1 MLYDPKFSERIY
13 RKETFLTME
22 KSLQQH
28 INDDR
33 DELDN
38 PNINGQRRRHLEDE
52 LNALEQYQVNHPDE
66 DHDPNGLELFCDAN
80 PDALE
85 CRIYED

>member
-1 MLYDPKFSERIY
+1 
-13 RKETFLTME
+13 ME

-28 INDDR
+28 INNDR

-38 PNINGQRRRHLEDE
+38 PNLSAQRRRHLEDQ
-52 LNALEQYQVNHPDE
+52 LDSLEKYQLNHPDT
-66 DHDPNGLELFCDAN
+66 DQDPTGLELYCDLH

>member
-1 MLYDPKFSERIY
+1 MIDRTI
-13 RKETFLTME
+13 
-22 KSLQQH
+22 QQH

-38 PNINGQRRRHLEDE
+38 PNTSGQRRRHLENE
-52 LNALEQYQVNHPDE
+52 LDSLEQYQTNHPNDE
-66 DHDPNGLELFCDAN
+66 HDPTPLELYCDVH

-85 CRIYED
+85 CKIYEV

>member
-1 MLYDPKFSERIY
+1 MQR
-13 RKETFLTME
+13 T
-22 KSLQQH
+22 LQQH

-38 PNINGQRRRHLEDE
+38 PQLNSQRRRHLEDE
-52 LNALEQYQVNHPDE
+52 LDLLEKYQVNHPDTN
-66 DHDPNGLELFCDAN
+66 HDPTPFELFCDEN

-85 CRIYED
+85 CRVYED

>member
-1 MLYDPKFSERIY
+1 MKR
-13 RKETFLTME
+13 T
-22 KSLQQH
+22 LQQH

-38 PNINGQRRRHLEDE
+38 PNLNSQRRRHLESE
-52 LNALEQYQVNHPDE
+52 LDSLEKYQITHQDD
-66 DHDPNGLELFCDAN
+66 DHDPTPLELYCDSN

-85 CRIYED
+85 CRIYDD

>member
-1 MLYDPKFSERIY
+1 MDR
-13 RKETFLTME
+13 T
-22 KSLQQH
+22 LQQH

-38 PNINGQRRRHLEDE
+38 PNTSGQRRRHLEGE
-52 LNALEQYQVNHPDE
+52 LDSLEQYQVYHPAE
-66 DHDPNGLELFCDAN
+66 DHHPTPLELYCDAN

>member
-1 MLYDPKFSERIY
+1 MS
-13 RKETFLTME
+13 E
-22 KSLQQH
+22 KSIQQH

-38 PNINGQRRRHLEDE
+38 PNLSPQRRRHIESELIDLEK
-52 LNALEQYQVNHPDE
+52 YQANHPDE
-66 DHDPNGLELFCDAN
+66 DNDPTPLEIYCDVN
-80 PDALE
+80 PDADE

>member
-1 MLYDPKFSERIY
+1 MSR
-13 RKETFLTME
+13 T
-22 KSLQQH
+22 LQQH

-33 DELDN
+33 NELDSPTTN
-38 PNINGQRRRHLEDE
+38 SQRRRHLEDE
-52 LNALEQYQVNHPDE
+52 LDSLEQYQVNHPNE
-66 DHDPNGLELFCDAN
+66 NKDPTPLELYCDLN

>member
-1 MLYDPKFSERIY
+1 MTDR
-13 RKETFLTME
+13 T
-22 KSLQQH
+22 LQQH

-38 PNINGQRRRHLEDE
+38 PTTSGQRRRHLEDE
-52 LNALEQYQVNHPDE
+52 LDSLEKYQANHPDE
-66 DHDPNGLELFCDAN
+66 THDPNSLELYCDAH

-85 CRIYED
+85 CRVYDD